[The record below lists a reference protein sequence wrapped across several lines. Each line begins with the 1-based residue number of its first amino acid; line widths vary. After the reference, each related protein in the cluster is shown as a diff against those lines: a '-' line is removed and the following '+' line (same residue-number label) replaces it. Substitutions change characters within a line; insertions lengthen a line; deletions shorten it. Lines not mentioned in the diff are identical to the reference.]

1 MTFSEVIGQEEAKE
15 RLMQMVR
22 EDRLPHAMMLCGPV
36 GSGKLALAIAFGC
49 ELLRGHGGTEARGR
63 ENTSTAESFL
73 VPPYPRTPAL
83 PNIEPM
89 LQKLEHPDLHFTYP
103 TIKLPSMKSDYKPVS
118 DDFAKEWHEL
128 VMESPYFTMEEW
140 MEAMGGENQQAI
152 ITAGESDDLVR
163 KLSLKSSQGGYKV
176 SIIWLPERMNIECA
190 NKLLK
195 LIEEPPQQTVF
206 IMVSEEPEKLLE
218 TIRSRVQRIDIRK
231 TDNDA
236 IRQALIERRGI
247 DEDSAQRISRLANG
261 NWLAAI
267 EELQADSEKGLF
279 LDMYKNLM
287 RLAYQRKIKDLRKW
301 SEQMAA
307 MGREKQRR
315 WLTYFL
321 RMTRES
327 FVYNFREQDLNYMTA
342 DEEAFAQNFARF
354 INENNI
360 LPISDLA
367 NLAIRDIGQNA
378 NAKIVFF
385 DFALQ
390 IIVLLLQ
397 K

>member
-1 MTFSEVIGQEEAKE
+1 MTWSEVIGQKEAQE

-22 EDRLPHAMMLCGPV
+22 EDRLPHALMLCGPM

-49 ELLRGHGGTEARGR
+49 QLLSKKSDYSDNSEYS
-63 ENTSTAESFL
+63 ENL
-73 VPPYPRTPAL
+73 
-83 PNIEPM
+83 M
-89 LQKLEHPDLHFTYP
+89 LKKLEHPDLHFTYP
-103 TIKLPSMKSDYKPVS
+103 TIKLPSMSADHKPVS
-118 DDFAKEWHEL
+118 DDFAQEWHEL
-128 VMESPYFTMEEW
+128 LMQGPYFTMEEW
-140 MEAMGGENQQAI
+140 MQAMGGENQQAI
-152 ITAGESDDLVR
+152 ITAGESDNLVR

-176 SIIWLPERMNIECA
+176 SVVWLPERMNIECA

-206 IMVSEEPEKLLE
+206 IMVCEEPEKLLE

-231 TDNDA
+231 TDTED

-247 DEDSAQRISRLANG
+247 DEESAQRISRMANG

-267 EELQADSEKGLF
+267 EELQADSERGLF
-279 LDMYKNLM
+279 LDMYKSLM
-287 RLAYQRKIKDLRKW
+287 RLAYQRKVKDLRKW

-307 MGREKQRR
+307 MGREKQKR
-315 WLTYFL
+315 WLNYFL
-321 RMTRES
+321 RMTREN
-327 FVYNFREQDLNYMTA
+327 FVYNFHEEELNYMTES
-342 DEEAFAQNFARF
+342 EEDFAHNFARF
-354 INENNI
+354 VNEANV

-390 IIVLLLQ
+390 MIVLLLQ